1 MFGGREE
8 ELGVDAKG
16 RKYRVYVEY
25 ICVRVGG
32 GILWGVYEKI
42 ETNTVLL

>member
-8 ELGVDAKG
+8 ELGVDAEGKEY
-16 RKYRVYVEY
+16 RVCRVYV
-25 ICVRVGG
+25 CVGG